1 MASKQVE
8 LLKEAVPRL
17 SSIAVLSN
25 PTNPSHRPRT
35 EEVLVS
41 ARALRLRVDAVEAR
55 TRYAVG
61 EAFGTMVKR
70 GVGAA
75 VVLPDGLFIQEMST
89 VIRLA
94 AEHRLPV
101 MYGLREVVLAGG
113 LMSYGP
119 NFRDAFRRAAG
130 YVDKILRGAHPGD
143 LPIEQ
148 TSRLELVINLK
159 TAKALGLMIPPPLL
173 ARADH
178 LID

>member
-70 GVGAA
+70 EA
-75 VVLPDGLFIQEMST
+75 SW
-89 VIRLA
+89 
-94 AEHRLPV
+94 
-101 MYGLREVVLAGG
+101 
-113 LMSYGP
+113 
-119 NFRDAFRRAAG
+119 
-130 YVDKILRGAHPGD
+130 
-143 LPIEQ
+143 
-148 TSRLELVINLK
+148 
-159 TAKALGLMIPPPLL
+159 
-173 ARADH
+173 
-178 LID
+178 